1 MKITNVCIY
10 YFQTTSYVTNSFA
23 IIFHMKNVASYT
35 RKILHIQFMDCEMY
49 IPALKQKIKDSK
61 TNDTYNEK

>member
-1 MKITNVCIY
+1 
-10 YFQTTSYVTNSFA
+10 
-23 IIFHMKNVASYT
+23 MKNVASYT